1 MRVTNSMMVRNML
14 DHLKN
19 NMGDLNDL
27 NEQLSSGKLFQMP
40 SDAPIKVADSM
51 NYKSQLNRNNQ
62 FQRNLNQ
69 TENWLNTTESAL
81 KSGTKV
87 VQRAR
92 ELTVYAAN
100 DSMTSDDRKMVA
112 KEMKEL
118 RDELIDISNAKLGD
132 NYIFSG
138 QKTGEKPFEVVK
150 NGGIGNH
157 VKYNGDNNSVN
168 RRLNENVNMNINLTG
183 NTVFKDEIETI
194 NKIYQNL
201 TSTRAEVTSE
211 NQFDNNGIDDLNNNI
226 LGDTTTATGT
236 GVPKE
241 FRISV
246 DGGSEQTVIF
256 DGDYTGADAFEDV
269 EELKTHIEDQLEG
282 ITVDVS
288 DNDELIFRSNTSG
301 TASSVNVSSDDGVI
315 GGTPTAVGSDEAY
328 KGETI
333 GENLSEMDD
342 AINKYAELRSEIGGK
357 LQRTGNVIDRL
368 SANEVHIKSLKSQ
381 NEDADLA
388 EVITNLK
395 MEETVYRASLAS
407 GSRIMQQSLV
417 DFIR

>member
-132 NYIFSG
+132 SYIFSG
-138 QKTGEKPFEVVK
+138 QKSDEKPFEVT
-150 NGGIGNH
+150 NGGIGDH
-157 VKYNGDNNSVN
+157 VKYNGDNNSVK
-168 RRLNENVNMNINLTG
+168 RRLNENVEMDINLTG
-183 NTVFKDEIETI
+183 KKAFETEIENINRIYTQLEDSGVSGEEIGNNLSDMSESI
-194 NKIYQNL
+194 NK
-201 TSTRAEVTSE
+201 
-211 NQFDNNGIDDLNNNI
+211 F
-226 LGDTTTATGT
+226 
-236 GVPKE
+236 
-241 FRISV
+241 
-246 DGGSEQTVIF
+246 
-256 DGDYTGADAFEDV
+256 
-269 EELKTHIEDQLEG
+269 
-282 ITVDVS
+282 
-288 DNDELIFRSNTSG
+288 
-301 TASSVNVSSDDGVI
+301 
-315 GGTPTAVGSDEAY
+315 
-328 KGETI
+328 
-333 GENLSEMDD
+333 
-342 AINKYAELRSEIGGK
+342 AELRSEVGTK
-357 LQRTGNVIDRL
+357 LQRTGNIIDRL